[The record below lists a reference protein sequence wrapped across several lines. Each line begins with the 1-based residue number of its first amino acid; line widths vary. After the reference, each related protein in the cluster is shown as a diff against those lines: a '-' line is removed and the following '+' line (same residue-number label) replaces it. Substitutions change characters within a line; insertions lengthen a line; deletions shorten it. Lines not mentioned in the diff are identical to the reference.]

1 MLHFLSKMPFYAAYR
16 WVNSGQVGEIVSLK
30 THGNLTI
37 SHTYLKLNTS
47 ENGAKT
53 DYLGLRFIMLSTQD
67 ARDKVNR
74 SEQIENML
82 KVMRNYLVFRL
93 GIPFL
98 ERTFKTLNEPQ
109 ENLLNQ
115 NTQMIIKSLIAA
127 IKATLD

>member
-1 MLHFLSKMPFYAAYR
+1 
-16 WVNSGQVGEIVSLK
+16 
-30 THGNLTI
+30 
-37 SHTYLKLNTS
+37 
-47 ENGAKT
+47 
-53 DYLGLRFIMLSTQD
+53 
-67 ARDKVNR
+67 
-74 SEQIENML
+74 ML
-82 KVMRNYLVFRL
+82 KVMRNYLMFRL

>member
-1 MLHFLSKMPFYAAYR
+1 
-16 WVNSGQVGEIVSLK
+16 
-30 THGNLTI
+30 
-37 SHTYLKLNTS
+37 
-47 ENGAKT
+47 
-53 DYLGLRFIMLSTQD
+53 MLSTQD
-67 ARDKVNR
+67 VRDKVNR
-74 SEQIENML
+74 SEQVENML